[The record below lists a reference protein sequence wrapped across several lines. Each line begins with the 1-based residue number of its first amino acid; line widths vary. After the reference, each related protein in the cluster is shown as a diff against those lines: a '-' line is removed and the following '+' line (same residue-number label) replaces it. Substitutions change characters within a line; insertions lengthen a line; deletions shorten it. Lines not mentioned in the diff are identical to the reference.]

1 MRVLSLLFAIYT
13 AALCGPI
20 EEWDR
25 FEKEVRD
32 QTIPID
38 RLKAAF
44 PAVYD
49 SIQRCAA
56 HDRFSDSTRWFLPFK
71 TGTSSDI
78 GKGGFKP
85 DSYYGG
91 SPVKGYN
98 FFDGNRHG
106 GHPAYDIFIRDKNA
120 DCKDDAT
127 GKPAEVVAPEDLLV
141 LSVNTSWTK
150 ESPVRGGRYVWGYIP
165 KKEYLVYFAHLD
177 TIYVSGGTI
186 VRAGRPI
193 GTIGRTGTN
202 ANSPRSPTHLHMMV
216 LRYEKGKLDPVDF
229 IKFFR

>member
-1 MRVLSLLFAIYT
+1 MKYSLLLFAFCT
-13 AALCGPI
+13 AVLCGPI
-20 EEWDR
+20 EQWDV
-25 FEKEVRD
+25 FEKAVRD
-32 QTIPID
+32 QIFPKD
-38 RLKAAF
+38 SLKAKF

-49 SIQRCAA
+49 STKQYTAQNQL
-56 HDRFSDSTRWFLPFK
+56 SDSNHWCFPFK
-71 TGTSSDI
+71 TGTLSDI

-85 DSYYGG
+85 DCYYGG
-91 SPVKGYN
+91 SPVKGYD

-106 GHPAYDIFIRDKNA
+106 GHPAYDIFIRDKNG
-120 DCKDDAT
+120 DCRDDAT

-141 LSVNTSWTK
+141 LSVNAAWRK
-150 ESPVRGGRYVWGYIP
+150 ESQVRGGKYVWGYIP

-177 TIYVSGGTI
+177 TIYVSGGTV

-216 LRYEKGKLDPVDF
+216 LRYENGKLKPVDF
-229 IKFFR
+229 INFFR